1 MIRAIIIDDEVKGS
15 TLLHHKLKDFAEDLT
30 VTHIFNDPVLALR
43 ELVALQPDV
52 VFLDVEMP
60 VMDGFQLLENIGQFE
75 FEIIFVTAYQVY
87 TLEALRANALDFLLK
102 PVDPEELSCAVRKLK
117 YKILNKRKLASSLT
131 HRGTDHMK
139 ISLPTIEG
147 IYFVKKS
154 DIIKVEAMSNY
165 SVFYQ
170 VNGTKI
176 IVSKTLK
183 EYEPLLEMD
192 SFIRVNRSVIVNLDY
207 VLRYKKGDGGTLEL
221 EDGSEI
227 EVSSSKKSLVI
238 ERLIGH

>member
-1 MIRAIIIDDEVKGS
+1 M
-15 TLLHHKLKDFAEDLT
+15 L
-30 VTHIFNDPVLALR
+30 NR
-43 ELVALQPDV
+43 ER
-52 VFLDVEMP
+52 
-60 VMDGFQLLENIGQFE
+60 I
-75 FEIIFVTAYQVY
+75 
-87 TLEALRANALDFLLK
+87 
-102 PVDPEELSCAVRKLK
+102 
-117 YKILNKRKLASSLT
+117 NK
-131 HRGTDHMK
+131 
-139 ISLPTIEG
+139 TIEG

-183 EYEPLLEMD
+183 EFEPLLEMD
-192 SFIRVNRSVIVNLDY
+192 SFIRANRSVIVNLDY